1 MVPQV
6 ANNLRQGPYHV
17 ECTGSRPITE
27 VKQRRARSVPG
38 WVTAW
43 EHRVHL
49 ASFSFFPSPL
59 LNWVRFG
66 LNAQLEIKKKKTNF
80 LSIISKIFFFRVHLF
95 YLTTV
100 SHTF

>member
-1 MVPQV
+1 MRDMVPQV

-66 LNAQLEIKKKKTNF
+66 LNAQLEIKKKKTTRFETFQKCFF
-80 LSIISKIFFFRVHLF
+80 LGNMHFL
-95 YLTTV
+95 
-100 SHTF
+100 